1 MICIQ
6 YNFRYAPEKP
16 EQTLGGLAS
25 KSLITL
31 VNSDNVLDYPRVGM
45 PHVVNVG
52 GITTKPSASLPDDIQ
67 TFINN
72 ATDGI
77 IVVSF
82 GSVASSIPVDLVQT
96 LANALKRR
104 PEKVI
109 LKFTKLDHVPVNMLM
124 LPWIPQNDILG
135 QDNVKLFITHGGN
148 NGQFEALY
156 HGVPM
161 LVLPVFAEQ
170 PANARRVKYRGY
182 GEYLS
187 LIDLEEEELL
197 QTIDQIIRTPSYKRN
212 IQKASRIFRSSPM
225 TPVER
230 SAYWIEHV
238 LEFGGD
244 HLHSIA
250 LDMPWYRYLMLDVL
264 IVLLLG
270 MAASTLAV
278 YYAGIYVSH
287 ILQIH

>member
-1 MICIQ
+1 
-6 YNFRYAPEKP
+6 
-16 EQTLGGLAS
+16 
-25 KSLITL
+25 
-31 VNSDNVLDYPRVGM
+31 M

-52 GITTKPSASLPDDIQ
+52 GITTKPSVSLPANIQ
-67 TFINN
+67 AFIND
-72 ATDGI
+72 APDGI
-77 IVVSF
+77 ILVTF
-82 GSVASSIPVDLVQT
+82 GTVASAIPVHLIQT
-96 LANALKRR
+96 VANALERR

-109 LKFTKLDHVPVNMLM
+109 LKFHKLDHVPTNTMM

-135 QDNVKLFITHGGN
+135 QDKVKLFITHGGN

-170 PANARRVKYRGY
+170 PANARRVKYKGY

-187 LIDLEEEELL
+187 LINLQEEELL
-197 QTIDQIIRTPSYKRN
+197 QTVDQIIRTPSYKRN
-212 IQKASRIFRSSPM
+212 IQKAGRIFRSSPI

-264 IVLLLG
+264 MVLLLG
-270 MAASTLAV
+270 LTTLTLV
-278 YYAGIYVSH
+278 VVCIGTCLYRLVT
-287 ILQIH
+287 QITKLKVD

>member
-1 MICIQ
+1 
-6 YNFRYAPEKP
+6 
-16 EQTLGGLAS
+16 
-25 KSLITL
+25 
-31 VNSDNVLDYPRVGM
+31 M
-45 PHVVNVG
+45 PHVVSVG
-52 GITTKPSASLPDDIQ
+52 GMTTKPSASLPSNIQ
-67 TFINN
+67 TFINS
-72 ATDGI
+72 AIDGI

-82 GSVASSIPVDLVQT
+82 GSIATAILIDLIQT
-96 LANALKRR
+96 VANALERR

-109 LKFTKLDHVPVNMLM
+109 MKFNKLEHVPVNMMM

-170 PANARRVKYRGY
+170 PANARRVKYKGY
-182 GEYLS
+182 GEYLN
-187 LIDLEEEELL
+187 LIDLQEEELL
-197 QTIDQIIRTPSYKRN
+197 QTVDQIIRTPSYKHN

-230 SAYWIEHV
+230 AAFWVEHV

-264 IVLLLG
+264 MVLLLG
-270 MAASTLAV
+270 LTTFAMVVLCV
-278 YYAGIYVSH
+278 GICLYNVVRQSVKVKSA
-287 ILQIH
+287 

>member
-1 MICIQ
+1 
-6 YNFRYAPEKP
+6 
-16 EQTLGGLAS
+16 
-25 KSLITL
+25 
-31 VNSDNVLDYPRVGM
+31 M

-52 GITTKPSASLPDDIQ
+52 GITTKPSSSLPANIQ

-82 GSVASSIPVDLVQT
+82 GSVASSIPVHLIQT
-96 LANALKRR
+96 LANALERR

-109 LKFTKLDHVPVNMLM
+109 LKFNKLDHIPENMML

-135 QDNVKLFITHGGN
+135 QDKVKLFITHGGN

-170 PANARRVKYRGY
+170 PANARRVKYKGY

-187 LIDLEEEELL
+187 LIELEEEELL
-197 QTIDQIIRTPSYKRN
+197 QTVDQIIRTPSYKSN

-270 MAASTLAV
+270 LSVLIWVVV
-278 YYAGIYVSH
+278 YFGTHLSH
-287 ILQIH
+287 VVHQSVKLNTT